1 MPHPA
6 KQQALN
12 MNGRKELHN
21 SVAPAYQARRHSK
34 KGGAGAG
41 NWGRV
46 GEEYDAEDYLD
57 YNDPNYDPEEQV
69 GAVMEASSWSEC

>member
-1 MPHPA
+1 M
-6 KQQALN
+6 
-12 MNGRKELHN
+12 
-21 SVAPAYQARRHSK
+21 RHSHPDPISCA
-34 KGGAGAG
+34 GGAGAG